1 MRSLWQALLC
11 TVVALGTALPLPAS
25 AQMEPAPPPGAAPP
39 AKKLEVSAYGGWGL
53 TSDVNGGGATLE
65 LGDATTW
72 GASLGLR
79 VPHGS
84 MVELRWVYTN
94 TTAQFHGFGNSNEFQ
109 VPTNYF
115 LLGGEKGFRRQ
126 RMEPF
131 FNGSLGTV
139 VYAPESFQVAGARF
153 SPGTTWRMAFAI
165 GGGVKIFATEK
176 LALRLGAEILG
187 PIFFSGG
194 SFYVGTGGASVGVSG
209 GIPTVTGNFTVGI
222 TFRP

>member
-1 MRSLWQALLC
+1 MRSLRHPLLGAAL
-11 TVVALGTALPLPAS
+11 ALGIALPDVAF
-25 AQMEPAPPPGAAPP
+25 AQAAPPPPTSP
-39 AKKLEVSAYGGWGL
+39 ARKVELSGFGGYGV
-53 TSDVNGGGATLE
+53 TSDVSGGGATLE

-72 GASLGLR
+72 GASIGMR

-94 TTAQFHGFGNSNEFQ
+94 TIAQFHGLGNSNEFP

-115 LLGGEKGFRRQ
+115 LLGGEKGFRRE
-126 RMEPF
+126 RLEPF
-131 FNGSLGTV
+131 INGSLGTV
-139 VYAPESFQVAGARF
+139 VYSPDSFSVEGTRF

-165 GGGVKIFATEK
+165 GGGLKIFATEK
-176 LALRLGAEILG
+176 VALRLGAEVLG

-194 SFYVGTGGASVGVSG
+194 GFYVGTGGASVGVSG

-222 TFRP
+222 TIRP